1 MRKYIYISYTCIV
14 FATYYTY
21 KVHTLTNLIILYV
34 YTIYTYTMYYTAC
47 SNCML
52 GTYISQSCSQFAD
65 TVCSTCSSC
74 SLLEYQTTP
83 CTGTQGI
90 YMCVVCNMHMCM
102 SNIVIYA
109 TLYTTHYA
117 LLIYTT
123 RTHPIYYIYR
133 HCLRVVPAVLYQGR
147 GRQTGVHTRDG

>member
-1 MRKYIYISYTCIV
+1 MYILIYTLYRTDCTPCAPGTRAQSLCTANSDSICIPCSTCPPGFYVYELCTPDQDTLCMRKYIYTYIYIYISYTCIV

-74 SLLEYQTTP
+74 SLL
-83 CTGTQGI
+83 
-90 YMCVVCNMHMCM
+90 
-102 SNIVIYA
+102 
-109 TLYTTHYA
+109 
-117 LLIYTT
+117 
-123 RTHPIYYIYR
+123 
-133 HCLRVVPAVLYQGR
+133 
-147 GRQTGVHTRDG
+147 